1 MLEYEPLW
9 LHKFHQDTKEAGIK
23 CNLAQVSHICLSC
36 HDESALV
43 KVDTF
48 QLLFSCLSSGAT
60 ISRSP
65 LHMFPHR
72 DKKAKQTKVA
82 EEEKEVPSE
91 EENSKEKVAEKEKA
105 LRCRPF
111 GDPS

>member
-1 MLEYEPLW
+1 
-9 LHKFHQDTKEAGIK
+9 
-23 CNLAQVSHICLSC
+23 
-36 HDESALV
+36 
-43 KVDTF
+43 
-48 QLLFSCLSSGAT
+48 
-60 ISRSP
+60 
-65 LHMFPHR
+65 MFPHR

-111 GDPS
+111 GDPSEKSKNSSNLVKVKEKMPHHSINLQVNMTLCANYL